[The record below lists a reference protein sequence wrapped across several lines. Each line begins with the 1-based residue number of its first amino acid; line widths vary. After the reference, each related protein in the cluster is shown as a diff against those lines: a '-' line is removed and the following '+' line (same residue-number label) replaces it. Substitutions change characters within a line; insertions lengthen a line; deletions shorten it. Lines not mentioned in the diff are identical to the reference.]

1 MQIKKFLFFLNIINL
16 VTKSNHKLYTH
27 PWPLPKMTDSLL
39 SNWQSNYPWIR
50 SQYAPSPYNRKS
62 LVILHNRLILY
73 LNQWYDSTDV
83 LERKHTP
90 PLH

>member
-1 MQIKKFLFFLNIINL
+1 
-16 VTKSNHKLYTH
+16 
-27 PWPLPKMTDSLL
+27 MTDSLL

-73 LNQWYDSTDV
+73 LNQWYDRTDV
-83 LERKHTP
+83 LERKHTH
-90 PLH
+90 PLHRQRTVDPLLQSNNSKDTYDPGDPGFLSI